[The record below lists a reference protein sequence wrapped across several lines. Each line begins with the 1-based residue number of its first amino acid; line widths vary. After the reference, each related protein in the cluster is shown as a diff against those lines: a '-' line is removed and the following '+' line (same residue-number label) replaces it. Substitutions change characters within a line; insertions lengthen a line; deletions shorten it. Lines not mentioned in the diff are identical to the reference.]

1 MYHKSHNEVVER
13 ILSAARKQVAKPTVL
28 EPLIRVGQVRTLSSL
43 SESSAP
49 QLVVVANIRP
59 AHEEATVILL
69 NNLVEIATT
78 RDFLGTMAD
87 GTDHLDIVICADFFG
102 LVRYTQLGSKVF
114 GQACALCVEEV
125 LAYSLNDTEN
135 IRASLPNH
143 GCFKRGVYQP
153 LVGEE
158 VWHMR
163 NTEFANFYDKTL

>member
-1 MYHKSHNEVVER
+1 MDHQSHNEVVAR
-13 ILSAARKQVAKPTVL
+13 ILNARKQVPTPPAL
-28 EPLIRVGQVRTLSSL
+28 EPLVQAGQVRTLSSL

-69 NNLVEIATT
+69 NNLVEIATP

-87 GTDHLDIVICADFFG
+87 GTDNLDIVICADFFG
-102 LVRYTQLGSKVF
+102 SVKYKQLGSKVF
-114 GQACALCVEEV
+114 GEACVDCLSEIFTR
-125 LAYSLNDTEN
+125 SLNAAESTQ
-135 IRASLPNH
+135 ASLPNH
-143 GCFKRGVYQP
+143 GCFTRGGYQP

-163 NTEFANFYDKTL
+163 NFEFSNFYDKTL

>member
-1 MYHKSHNEVVER
+1 MYHKSHNEVVEG
-13 ILSAARKQVAKPTVL
+13 ILSAARKQVAKPTVVD
-28 EPLIRVGQVRTLSSL
+28 PLIRAGQVRTLSNL
-43 SESSAP
+43 SGSPSP
-49 QLVVVANIRP
+49 QLVVIASLNP
-59 AHEEATVILL
+59 SEEATVILL
-69 NNLVEIATT
+69 NNLVEIATP
-78 RDFLGTMAD
+78 RDFLGTMVD

-135 IRASLPNH
+135 IRASLPSH